1 MVMSLEEILNK
12 AKYKISSETA
22 DKAFALM
29 NLDDEFRLDYDKY
42 REFYEN
48 LLKKLETQGN
58 KNALTR
64 DFRNMGEKMSRKISM
79 SMRGAATRAGYR
91 QLQDGTFNRT
101 LGKSWQDILKRKSG
115 TRGQKARK
123 KRKKKKA
130 KYKAPAG
137 VYTQPKLR
145 ERIHNTLLNQN
156 THGTAAGQWSAR
168 KSQELNRRYQKAGGG
183 FVNKK

>member
-1 MVMSLEEILNK
+1 MTEILNK
-12 AKYKISSETA
+12 AKYKIPSETA

-29 NLDDEFRLDYDKY
+29 NLDDEFRLDYERY

-91 QLQDGTFNRT
+91 QLQDGTFSRA
-101 LGKSWQDILKRKSG
+101 LGKSWQEIL
-115 TRGQKARK
+115 
-123 KRKKKKA
+123 KKKKKKSTVNQA
-130 KYKAPAG
+130 GNYTKPTLRRRLFNEIKRGSKGGAP
-137 VYTQPKLR
+137 
-145 ERIHNTLLNQN
+145 
-156 THGTAAGQWSAR
+156 GQWSAR
-168 KSQELNRRYQKAGGG
+168 KAQLLAQRYKKAGGG
-183 FVNKK
+183 YRN

>member
-1 MVMSLEEILNK
+1 MIIMTEILNK
-12 AKYKISSETA
+12 AKYKIPSETA

-29 NLDDEFRLDYDKY
+29 NLDDEFRLDYERY

-91 QLQDGTFNRT
+91 QLQDGTFSRA
-101 LGKSWQDILKRKSG
+101 LGKSWQEIL
-115 TRGQKARK
+115 
-123 KRKKKKA
+123 KKKKKKSTVNQA
-130 KYKAPAG
+130 GNYTKPTLRRRLFNEIKRGSKGGAP
-137 VYTQPKLR
+137 
-145 ERIHNTLLNQN
+145 
-156 THGTAAGQWSAR
+156 GQWSAR
-168 KSQELNRRYQKAGGG
+168 KAQLLAQRYKKAGGG
-183 FVNKK
+183 YRN

>member
-1 MVMSLEEILNK
+1 MVMTEELNK
-12 AKYKISSETA
+12 AKYKISNEAA
-22 DKAFALM
+22 DKALSLM
-29 NLDDEFRLDYDKY
+29 DLGDEFRLDYERY
-42 REFYEN
+42 REFYVN

-91 QLQDGTFNRT
+91 QLQDGTFNRA
-101 LGKSWQDILKRKSG
+101 LGKSWQEIL
-115 TRGQKARK
+115 
-123 KRKKKKA
+123 KKKK
-130 KYKAPAG
+130 KSGYTAPKG
-137 VYTQPKLR
+137 VYTKPKLR
-145 ERIHNTLLNQN
+145 ERIHATLLNQN

>member
-1 MVMSLEEILNK
+1 MVMTEELSK

-29 NLDDEFRLDYDKY
+29 NLGDEFRLDYEKY

-91 QLQDGTFNRT
+91 QLQDGTFNRA
-101 LGKSWQDILKRKSG
+101 LGKSWQEIL
-115 TRGQKARK
+115 
-123 KRKKKKA
+123 KKKKKKT

-137 VYTQPKLR
+137 VYTKPKLR
-145 ERIHNTLLNQN
+145 ERIHATLLNQN
-156 THGTAAGQWSAR
+156 THGTAAGQWSGR
-168 KSQELNRRYQKAGGG
+168 KSQELNRRYQKEGGG